1 MKICLLNDAFPPVI
15 DGVVNVVQNYAHYL
29 MTQHDAE
36 VIVGTPEYPG
46 GTYDAYPYP
55 VVAYPSINTSSITNG
70 YRTGY
75 PFTSKPLERLA
86 AFGPDLIHAHSPASA
101 ALTARL
107 LREETA
113 APLVYT
119 YHTKYDIDIRR
130 AVKLRL
136 AANEG
141 IRMMIS
147 NIEAFDEVWVVSE
160 GAGENLRELGFSGDY
175 RVMHNGVDF
184 AKGRVA
190 EQVVSAVTG
199 KYDLPANVPVF
210 LYVGRLM
217 NYKGLPM
224 LLDALKRL
232 ADTGTDFRMV
242 FIGKGPD
249 RQFLEEKAKELG
261 LLGRRCLFPGAVY
274 DRDELRAWNTRAD
287 VFLFP
292 STFDTNGLV
301 VREAAACVLPSVLI
315 EGSCAAEGITD
326 GENGFLVKETA
337 EDVAR
342 RLSVLSR
349 NLPLLRKTGE
359 HAMDEIYLSWETCV
373 AEAYERYQF
382 LVEEKACGRLPEKK
396 KNPADL
402 LLSFTAK
409 GMHERERF
417 RAFGRE
423 LFADVRESAAGMME
437 NVQESASDLAGSVQ
451 ESASGMMENAR
462 EGAAEV
468 KEELR
473 QVREEAQQ
481 IKEKMKNF
489 FQ

>member
-15 DGVVNVVQNYAHYL
+15 DGVVNVVQNYANYL
-29 MTQHDAE
+29 MTQHHAE

-55 VVAYPSINTSSITNG
+55 VIAYPSINTASITNG
-70 YRTGY
+70 YRAGY
-75 PFTSKPLERLA
+75 PFTSKPLAKLA
-86 AFGPDLIHAHSPASA
+86 AFGPDLVHAHSPASA

-113 APLVYT
+113 APMVYT

-130 AVKLRL
+130 AIKLRL
-136 AANEG
+136 AAKEG

-160 GAGENLRELGFSGDY
+160 GAGENLRELGFSGDF

-184 AKGRVA
+184 EKGKVP
-190 EQVVSAVTG
+190 EQTVSEITA
-199 KYDLPANVPVF
+199 KYDLPENIPLF
-210 LYVGRLM
+210 LYVGRMM

-232 ADTGTDFRMV
+232 VDMGIDFRMV

-249 RQFLEEKAKELG
+249 QQSLEKKAGDLG
-261 LLGRRCLFPGAVY
+261 LLGRKCLFTGPVY
-274 DRDELRAWNTRAD
+274 DREVLRAWNTRANL
-287 VFLFP
+287 FLFP

-301 VREAAACVLPSVLI
+301 VREAAACGLASVLI
-315 EGSCAAEGITD
+315 KGSCAAEGITD
-326 GENGFLVKETA
+326 GKNGFLVKETA
-337 EDVAR
+337 EDLAQ

-349 NLPLLRKTGE
+349 DLSFLRKTGE

-382 LVEEKACGRLPEKK
+382 LVDEKACGRLPEKK
-396 KNPADL
+396 KNPTDL

-409 GMHERERF
+409 GMHEREKF

-423 LFADVRESAAGMME
+423 LFSNVEESAAGMME
-437 NVQESASDLAGSVQ
+437 NAR
-451 ESASGMMENAR
+451 ENA
-462 EGAAEV
+462 AEM

-481 IKEKMKNF
+481 IKEKMKDL